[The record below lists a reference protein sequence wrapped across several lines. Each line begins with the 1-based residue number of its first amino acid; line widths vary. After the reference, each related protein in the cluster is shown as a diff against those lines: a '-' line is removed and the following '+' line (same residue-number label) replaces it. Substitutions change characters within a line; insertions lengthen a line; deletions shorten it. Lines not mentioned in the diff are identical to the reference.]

1 MNDSSFD
8 IKFVDW
14 LIVWLIDWLLVTLII
29 SWLAHNMPATL
40 QHFNTAT
47 FQQHCCS
54 QNYPSFIDTD
64 QYSILMFLFF
74 IWENR

>member
-29 SWLAHNMPATL
+29 TWLAHNMPATL
-40 QHFNTAT
+40 QHNTAT
-47 FQQHCCS
+47 LQHSNMPATLLLACVELIKQWLKLLAINQSCA
-54 QNYPSFIDTD
+54 
-64 QYSILMFLFF
+64 
-74 IWENR
+74 R